1 MTEEISQG
9 QPPVA
14 EPSPVPEAAPDATP
28 TPQTSEPVPVPEK
41 FAGKS
46 VEELAAGYLGLEK
59 KLVEQGREL
68 GELRAR
74 VPQYQPQP
82 QYYPPPQTQ
91 VPMPEFDYGKPEE
104 SVSRIVEARLE
115 QERQQRAMYDVG
127 RQATEAELNFNI
139 AKEIA
144 VSRNPRLYEGIE
156 RDVEA
161 AAQVATRQWGLNPAL
176 LRDPKTLDRIA
187 ANIRF
192 ERGEYDRF
200 QKPGVQPP
208 QPSHSA
214 TPNLTRTAKAGVE
227 LDDDSRR
234 LAKEFGLS
242 EQEARE
248 IIEKESGGGK

>member
-104 SVSRIVEARLE
+104 SVSRIVEAR
-115 QERQQRAMYDVG
+115 
-127 RQATEAELNFNI
+127 
-139 AKEIA
+139 
-144 VSRNPRLYEGIE
+144 
-156 RDVEA
+156 
-161 AAQVATRQWGLNPAL
+161 
-176 LRDPKTLDRIA
+176 
-187 ANIRF
+187 
-192 ERGEYDRF
+192 
-200 QKPGVQPP
+200 
-208 QPSHSA
+208 
-214 TPNLTRTAKAGVE
+214 
-227 LDDDSRR
+227 
-234 LAKEFGLS
+234 
-242 EQEARE
+242 
-248 IIEKESGGGK
+248 

>member
-1 MTEEISQG
+1 LTEEIAAG
-9 QPPVA
+9 QPTP
-14 EPSPVPEAAPDATP
+14 EPSPAPVEAAPTP
-28 TPQTSEPVPVPEK
+28 EQTPPVPAVNLPEK
-41 FAGKS
+41 LVGKS
-46 VEELAAGYLGLEK
+46 AEEIAAGYLELEK
-59 KLVEQGREL
+59 KLGEQGREL

-82 QYYPPPQTQ
+82 QYYPQPQTQ

-248 IIEKESGGGK
+248 IIEKESGGGR